1 MLSFVNSCLLL
12 GCSLYYVTL
21 NCFLRDLHEKSK
33 MRFDSTWNDLRRC
46 RVIQTPFGET
56 GLLRDTD
63 MTLLWFCTAAHFHLI
78 SNILNSFDGGK
89 WCGLTPYA
97 VAEQCVCVSLCVCG
111 DERVYCTCYSYDLTQ
126 PRFSALCSDTR
137 APPLSS
143 SSQSVTPPRF
153 NKPCCSWFCCCYCC
167 RGDANIL
174 VGINRDHKPKALF
187 LLWEAGSG
195 NKKKQFLKQERRM
208 FDTKEQKLDQTQR
221 EGNSGFIIKTVESAC
236 FSLRCSSCALYCL
249 WCSLTWTCL
258 PFTCLVEPS

>member
-1 MLSFVNSCLLL
+1 M
-12 GCSLYYVTL
+12 G
-21 NCFLRDLHEKSK
+21 
-33 MRFDSTWNDLRRC
+33 ND
-46 RVIQTPFGET
+46 VAWP
-56 GLLRDTD
+56 
-63 MTLLWFCTAAHFHLI
+63 
-78 SNILNSFDGGK
+78 
-89 WCGLTPYA
+89 PYA

-137 APPLSS
+137 APSLSS

-221 EGNSGFIIKTVESAC
+221 EANSGFIIKTVESAC

-258 PFTCLVEPS
+258 PFTCLVEPSYGSLRSSLVNKSTNNFVLIRKSLYPLGLTHIYKAIFVVVVWRPALCTSVFVI

>member
-1 MLSFVNSCLLL
+1 MKWLETVSCYSDAVRWDWAAQRYRHDTPVVLYCSSLPL
-12 GCSLYYVTL
+12 G
-21 NCFLRDLHEKSK
+21 
-33 MRFDSTWNDLRRC
+33 ND
-46 RVIQTPFGET
+46 VAWP
-56 GLLRDTD
+56 
-63 MTLLWFCTAAHFHLI
+63 
-78 SNILNSFDGGK
+78 
-89 WCGLTPYA
+89 PYA

-143 SSQSVTPPRF
+143 SSQSATPPRF

-236 FSLRCSSCALYCL
+236 FSLRCSSCALCCL

-258 PFTCLVEPS
+258 PFTCLVEPA